1 MDKIGRRA
9 QLGRESCIS
18 ERSAA
23 LFDYKSAFQNSVD
36 QVRSEG
42 RYRVFAD
49 LKRVRGQFPRAVR
62 RREDGAQQDVVV
74 WCSND
79 YLGMG
84 QHPVVID
91 AMQAEI
97 EKTGAGAG
105 GTRNISGTTRS
116 AVDLEAELASWHQKE
131 AALLFTS
138 GYVANEATLST
149 LQKIL
154 PGLIIFSDALNHASM
169 IAGIRNGGGE
179 RHIFRHNDL
188 EHLEELLAAAPAA
201 APKLVAFE
209 SVYSMD
215 GDIADIAG
223 TIALAKKYGALTYL
237 DEVHA
242 VGLYGETGAGVAER
256 DGVLDG
262 IDIVECTLGKAIG
275 VMGGYIA
282 ADAVIVDAV
291 RSWASGFIF
300 TTSLPPALTAGALA
314 SVRHLKAHP
323 ELRAAHQERAA
334 TLKRRL
340 SEAGIPV
347 LPSVSHIVPVHVGN
361 PVHCKLISDMLLEE
375 HGIYVQPIN
384 YPTVPKGTERLR
396 FTPSPDHDDAMID
409 KLVDAMDRLWSH
421 CNVARRPVAA

>member
-1 MDKIGRRA
+1 M
-9 QLGRESCIS
+9 
-18 ERSAA
+18 
-23 LFDYKSAFQNSVD
+23 FDYKSAFQNSVD

-49 LKRVRGQFPRAVR
+49 LKRVRGQFPLAR
-62 RREDGAQQDVVV
+62 RRRADGTQQEVVV

-84 QHPVVID
+84 QHPAVVEAMKHAID
-91 AMQAEI
+91 LS
-97 EKTGAGAG
+97 GAGAG

-188 EHLEELLAAAPAA
+188 EHLEELLAAAPVN
-201 APKLVAFE
+201 APKLIAFE

-215 GDIADIAG
+215 GDIADLAG
-223 TIALAKKYGALTYL
+223 TIALARKYGALTYL

-242 VGLYGETGAGVAER
+242 VGLYGATGAGVAER

-323 ELRAAHQERAA
+323 ELRDAHQERAA
-334 TLKRRL
+334 TLKRCL
-340 SEAGIPV
+340 AEAGIPV